1 MYNIFRIIYPLN
13 DFSMVYFEP
22 NSGLNLVHRE
32 LYLKNRRS
40 LIRQVITFEDIE
52 LEKLFIFL
60 QFTEGFS

>member
-1 MYNIFRIIYPLN
+1 
-13 DFSMVYFEP
+13 MVYFEP

-32 LYLKNRRS
+32 LYLKIRRS